1 MKADHGC
8 QGRPKSKLLTDV
20 YKKDPKPADRQEAKE
35 ETKYI
40 PHASTVTVPYTPPV
54 VETVPA
60 VIEKCPICDK
70 EFDDVTKLIE
80 HSESHYSA
88 PKPPIETEK
97 CPI

>member
-1 MKADHGC
+1 M
-8 QGRPKSKLLTDV
+8 
-20 YKKDPKPADRQEAKE
+20 
-35 ETKYI
+35 
-40 PHASTVTVPYTPPV
+40 TVPYTPPV

-88 PKPPIETEK
+88 PKPSIETEK